1 MDPRFK
7 NVVSPPLTAER
18 AIRSCQVATEFSDM
32 DMMGWIRDLYALSQ
46 TSGSE
51 EDISQVASRILDLM
65 AGGFS
70 ADGGYLALPPEGTE
84 RDGVLRVA
92 ACRDIPGLP
101 LGTALDLQESM
112 LVAEPDPVGSG
123 REATEAGT
131 WDYLRQSDERG
142 IFLPL
147 IEGDHII
154 GALRLHRHREREPF
168 GAEDWERGSIMV
180 ALLSLIIENRRMHT
194 EQRRRI
200 AELSRVNKLLEDA
213 HSQLVQ
219 SEKMAS
225 IGQLAAGVAHEINN
239 PIGYVFS
246 NLGSLESYVDDVFR
260 VVDAYAE
267 ADKANQEPQVF
278 STVRRLRQELDID
291 FLKEDARS
299 LLAETRDG
307 ITRVKKI
314 VQDLKNFSHPGREG
328 EWGWEDL
335 HRCLDSTLNIVA
347 NEIKYKAQVV
357 KDYGVLPLVPC
368 EPTQIS
374 QVFLNLLVN
383 AAHAIEKNG
392 VITLRSR
399 EEGGWAVFEIADTG
413 SGIRPDQL
421 NRIFDPFFTTKAV
434 GEGTGLG
441 LSLSY
446 GIIQKHGG
454 RIEVE
459 SKLGVGTTF
468 RVFLPLKREDTEA
481 REAAARG

>member
-1 MDPRFK
+1 MAVD
-7 NVVSPPLTAER
+7 
-18 AIRSCQVATEFSDM
+18 FSDM
-32 DMMGWIRDLYALSQ
+32 DMMDWIRDLYALSQ

-51 EDISQVASRILDLM
+51 DDLSHVPARILDLM
-65 AGGFS
+65 AKGFA
-70 ADGGYLALPPEGTE
+70 ADGGYLALPSEGVE

-92 ACRDIPGLP
+92 ASLDIPGLP
-101 LGTALDLQESM
+101 LGTALDLQEGM
-112 LVAEPDPVGSG
+112 LVAEPGDPDAG
-123 REATEAGT
+123 RASADEGM
-131 WDYLRQSDERG
+131 WDGLRQSGERG

-154 GALRLHRHREREPF
+154 GALRLHRRPERAPF
-168 GAEDWERGSIMV
+168 GAEDWERGSVMV
-180 ALLSLIIENRRMHT
+180 ALLSLIIENRRMHA

-200 AELSRVNKLLEDA
+200 GELSRVNKLLEDA

-239 PIGYVFS
+239 PIGYVYS

-260 VVDAYAE
+260 VVDAYAD
-267 ADKANQEPQVF
+267 AGRASQEPQIF
-278 STVRRLRQELDID
+278 SAARRLREELDID

-299 LLAETRDG
+299 LLSETRDG

-335 HRCLDSTLNIVA
+335 HHCLDSTLNIVA

-357 KDYGVLPLVPC
+357 KDYGTLPLVPC

-383 AAHAIEKNG
+383 AAHAIEKKG
-392 VITLRSR
+392 TITLRSR
-399 EEGGWAVFEIADTG
+399 EEPGWAVFEVADTG

-446 GIIQKHGG
+446 GIVQKHGG
-454 RIEVE
+454 KIEVE

-468 RVFLPLKREDTEA
+468 RVFLPLAKPEA
-481 REAAARG
+481 GG

>member
-1 MDPRFK
+1 
-7 NVVSPPLTAER
+7 
-18 AIRSCQVATEFSDM
+18 VATEFSDM

-51 EDISQVASRILDLM
+51 EDVSHVAARILDLM
-65 AGGFS
+65 ARGFG
-70 ADGGYLALPPEGTE
+70 ADGGYLALPPEGVE

-92 ACRDIPGLP
+92 AIRDIPGLP
-101 LGTALDLQESM
+101 LGTALDLQEGM
-112 LVAEPDPVGSG
+112 LMAEPNDPGAG
-123 REATEAGT
+123 RASAEDAM
-131 WDYLRQSDERG
+131 WDSLRQSDERG

-147 IEGDHII
+147 IAGDRIV
-154 GALRLHRHREREPF
+154 GALRLHRRPEREPF

-180 ALLSLIIENRRMHT
+180 ALLSLIIENRRMHS
-194 EQRRRI
+194 EQQRRI
-200 AELSRVNKLLEDA
+200 GELSRVNKLLEDA

-239 PIGYVFS
+239 PIGYVHS

-267 ADKANQEPQVF
+267 ADRASHEPQAF
-278 STVRRLRQELDID
+278 SAARRLRQELDID
-291 FLKEDARS
+291 FLKDDARS
-299 LLAETRDG
+299 LLVETRDG

-314 VQDLKNFSHPGREG
+314 VQDLKNFSHPGRDG

-357 KDYGVLPLVPC
+357 KDYGTLPLVPC

-383 AAHAIEKNG
+383 AAHAIEKKG
-392 VITLRSR
+392 AITLRSR
-399 EEGGWAVFEIADTG
+399 SADGWAIIEIADTG

-446 GIIQKHGG
+446 GIVQKHGG
-454 RIEVE
+454 KIEVE

-468 RVFLPLKREDTEA
+468 RVFLPLKREDVEA